1 MPNNGWNA
9 GSAAAED
16 ALALLGFP
24 MSATLVTF
32 GRLVVGEHGRR
43 VSKAL
48 AAAESLTGLSR
59 EELADWVTAT
69 PESVP
74 LLVRILQAAGNNG
87 NDRTLEMLGEALGRA
102 HQHPRQRAREELI
115 ALAIDGLT
123 QEHLDV
129 LSACGADALPTTE
142 VVKLLDGR
150 VSATVVPMALSQMV
164 PRGLFISPYGRYGG
178 GEYWEL
184 SELGVAVR
192 DAAIVAYPQTP
203 KNS

>member
-1 MPNNGWNA
+1 MRDNGRKV
-9 GSAAAED
+9 GPAAADD
-16 ALALLGFP
+16 ALALLGVP
-24 MSATLVTF
+24 MSATLVVF
-32 GRLVVGEHGRR
+32 GRLMVDEHERR

-48 AAAESLTGLSR
+48 AAAESLTGLTR
-59 EELADWVTAT
+59 EAIADWVTDT
-69 PESVP
+69 PEAVP
-74 LLVRILQAAGNNG
+74 LLVRVLQAAGNNG

-102 HQHPRQRAREELI
+102 HEHPQQRAREELI

-129 LSACGADALPTTE
+129 LAACGTDAIPTAE

-150 VSATVVPMALSQMV
+150 VSATVVPMALNQMV
-164 PRGLFISPYGRYGG
+164 PRGLFVGPYGRYGG

-192 DAAIVAYPQTP
+192 DAATVAYPRRV
-203 KNS
+203 SDG